1 MWEVLAEFHIG
12 LILRVILRVTKP
24 IFMKL
29 ALVRQPTEFHE
40 HPTKCSGPGP
50 RQIAGRQAFFTAL
63 RTPEGQG
70 KAGMVERGG
79 REFESADQSNCEVNS
94 GVEWLV
100 SHSGHF
106 TPGKQSRYPLERG

>member
-12 LILRVILRVTKP
+12 LILRVTKP

-63 RTPEGQG
+63 DAGKG
-70 KAGMVERGG
+70 KAKQAWL
-79 REFESADQSNCEVNS
+79 REVGESLNQQISQIV
-94 GVEWLV
+94 
-100 SHSGHF
+100 
-106 TPGKQSRYPLERG
+106 R